1 MIELRVR
8 ITRENA
14 EKVIEL
20 IRELVG
26 PEGVIVTGQK
36 KSEMQKTPVLE
47 ATQDQMEYLATSPVL
62 GELASGKLK
71 MTESARH
78 VGTWGQ
84 FNSFFPIKAVLRVLA
99 HLVNQNNGGKTSLQ
113 VLVDRSIYEF
123 KRAGLQKFRGFPKK
137 YKRESAIGRLVWHFI
152 TTAYQT
158 GLMEIEG
165 DAGIPAHGWD
175 AVFVSITK
183 EGFEFCQLENR
194 VLDWKSRE
202 QVLTDAERNWVIG
215 YLKKIDGEGFKE
227 YTLLRGVF
235 DELKKNNT
243 AISDWLEHNENF
255 ITYVKTWSRKKEDT
269 TEFAK
274 QMKTV
279 AVMFAQSKIALL
291 RELGVINNQR
301 NDYSV
306 TGSLGDQDD
315 I

>member
-1 MIELRVR
+1 
-8 ITRENA
+8 
-14 EKVIEL
+14 
-20 IRELVG
+20 
-26 PEGVIVTGQK
+26 
-36 KSEMQKTPVLE
+36 
-47 ATQDQMEYLATSPVL
+47 
-62 GELASGKLK
+62 
-71 MTESARH
+71 
-78 VGTWGQ
+78 
-84 FNSFFPIKAVLRVLA
+84 
-99 HLVNQNNGGKTSLQ
+99 
-113 VLVDRSIYEF
+113 
-123 KRAGLQKFRGFPKK
+123 LQKFRGFPKK